1 MDMRSNKKVIIYIIL
16 WFILAVVLTGGISI
30 ISRNLNHIYH
40 RQMVELSVMHPDQE
54 DELKESYNF
63 YSKESNTYF
72 FKVWL
77 LVLIILVMSFII
89 TYYFQRKKNKIEKH
103 GIITNLILL
112 NEQLKQFI
120 KGNYNGVFFKAA
132 SEGASDKTEEWL
144 NIENSLKE
152 LGYYFASLKEQMNRE
167 ENNTKS
173 LITDISHQLKT
184 PLSSLRMSHELAQES
199 ELTYEERQDFLNQE
213 EQEIRKLEIL
223 LEELINLSRLE
234 YHMIQITPEVLGI
247 RKTLTEAVNQVI
259 MKAYNNNINI
269 QLDME
274 RDVNVCHDPKWTV
287 EAISN
292 VLDNAIK
299 YSEAGSSVSIR
310 VNQLPNILLIE
321 IEDEGMGIPAEEL
334 HKIFQRFYRGK
345 KARGLVKEGAGIG
358 LYLARRILEEQ
369 GGTIA
374 AKRKQQ
380 NGTVFRI
387 TLPI

>member
-40 RQMVELSVMHPDQE
+40 RQMVELSVMHPYQE

-77 LVLIILVMSFII
+77 LILIILVMSFSI
-89 TYYFQRKKNKIEKH
+89 TYYLQRKKNKIEKH
-103 GIITNLILL
+103 GIIANLILL

-120 KGNYNGVFFKAA
+120 KGNYHRVFFKAA

-144 NIENSLKE
+144 NVENSLKE
-152 LGYYFASLKEQMNRE
+152 LGYYFASLKEQMNWE

-184 PLSSLRMSHELAQES
+184 PLSSLRMSHELAQET

-213 EQEIRKLEIL
+213 EQEIHKLEIL

-234 YHMIQITPEVLGI
+234 YHMIQITPEVIGI

-274 RDVNVCHDPKWTV
+274 RDVNVFHDPKWTV

-299 YSEAGSSVSIR
+299 YSEAGSCVSIR
-310 VNQLPNILLIE
+310 VNQLPNILLVE